1 MKSTSFVIDYVVINI
16 HHGSFKKF
24 PLQVIVFYFV
34 SWDKLIPDNEQLELE
49 CSYLMLNVL
58 LPLSSV
64 QLLPS
69 DGGNLTRSRDTALAS
84 HASAL
89 LTSMDYTSFVAFLPI
104 FLTNY
109 APIAHPVHVPSVSLN
124 YVEAPLLVS

>member
-1 MKSTSFVIDYVVINI
+1 MSCGMKSTSFVIDYVVINI

-69 DGGNLTRSRDTALAS
+69 DGGNLTRSRVTGVSCFSSFNVQGL
-84 HASAL
+84 HQFRL
-89 LTSMDYTSFVAFLPI
+89 LFCPYSSLMRPLPI
-104 FLTNY
+104 STC
-109 APIAHPVHVPSVSLN
+109 AQRVS
-124 YVEAPLLVS
+124 

>member
-1 MKSTSFVIDYVVINI
+1 MSCGMKSTSFVIDYVVINI

-69 DGGNLTRSRDTALAS
+69 DGGNLTRSRDTGVS
-84 HASAL
+84 CF
-89 LTSMDYTSFVAFLPI
+89 TSFNVQGLHQFRLLFCPYSSLMRPLPI
-104 FLTNY
+104 STC
-109 APIAHPVHVPSVSLN
+109 AQRVS
-124 YVEAPLLVS
+124 

>member
-1 MKSTSFVIDYVVINI
+1 MSCGMKSTSFVIDYVVINI

-34 SWDKLIPDNEQLELE
+34 SLDKLIPDNEQLELE

-64 QLLPS
+64 QLLRS
-69 DGGNLTRSRDTALAS
+69 DGGNLTRSRVTGVS
-84 HASAL
+84 CFS
-89 LTSMDYTSFVAFLPI
+89 SFNVHGLHQFCC
-104 FLTNY
+104 FF
-109 APIAHPVHVPSVSLN
+109 AHIPH
-124 YVEAPLLVS
+124 

>member
-1 MKSTSFVIDYVVINI
+1 MSCGMKSTSFVIDYVVINI

-69 DGGNLTRSRDTALAS
+69 DGGNLTRSRVTGVSCFSSFNIQGL
-84 HASAL
+84 HQFRL
-89 LTSMDYTSFVAFLPI
+89 LFCPYSSLIMHPLPI
-104 FLTNY
+104 QY
-109 APIAHPVHVPSVSLN
+109 MCRVS
-124 YVEAPLLVS
+124 